1 MPAAKI
7 DNRRDILLLLL
18 YAPGKSGMI
27 NEPIVGRT
35 RLVKMLFLFKQE
47 AMKHFRAGTE
57 INDDNFYRFFAWDF
71 GPFSTQVYDDL
82 TFFILRGF
90 VNPTA
95 TDEEPL
101 PESAAEWQEWISRTG
116 ASQNEEDI
124 DPYEEE
130 AFSLTEKGAVFTK
143 QMYDL
148 LSNTQRQLLQEFKT
162 RLATAPLRAIL
173 RYVYTTYPA
182 TIVQSKIKEEVL
194 GHGN

>member
-18 YAPGKSGMI
+18 YAPGKSGVI
-27 NEPIVGRT
+27 NEAIVGRT

-57 INDDNFYRFFAWDF
+57 INDDNFYQFFAWDF
-71 GPFSTQVYDDL
+71 GPFSSQVYDDL

-90 VNPTA
+90 VSSTA
-95 TDEEPL
+95 ANEEPL
-101 PESAAEWQEWISRTG
+101 PESAAEWQEWISLSG

-130 AFSLTEKGAVFTK
+130 AFSLTEKGVAFTK

-148 LSNTQRQLLQEFKT
+148 LSNAQRQLLQEFKA

-173 RYVYTTYPA
+173 RYVYTTYPRM
-182 TIVQSKIKEEVL
+182 TEQSKIKEEVL
-194 GHGN
+194 GHSH